1 MNTALLDKYKQMH
14 QTLERVNNSIRTIND
29 SNRKIY
35 FFNSQ
40 KKNRIQFFLYLGSSI
55 LSTHT
60 QFDEIEDTMSN
71 LESTIKHLDAYSRS
85 LESQVKKFEKIALA
99 TRSKSSKKD

>member
-1 MNTALLDKYKQMH
+1 VVSSDYNCLTTMNTALLDKYKQMH

-40 KKNRIQFFLYLGSSI
+40 KK
-55 LSTHT
+55 
-60 QFDEIEDTMSN
+60 
-71 LESTIKHLDAYSRS
+71 
-85 LESQVKKFEKIALA
+85 
-99 TRSKSSKKD
+99 